1 MTTIEGRR
9 EAAQEPWWSWRAWWT
24 HPADI
29 RSVGEDPDY
38 RFSLANER
46 TLLAW
51 IRTSLAMLAGGV
63 AVIEVV
69 PQLSIPGGRHVL
81 GIPLVLLSIVTS
93 LSAYRHWAQT
103 ERALRLKQPLPPSP
117 LPRVLGL
124 GVGVI
129 SFVALVLI
137 LIGTAKNPT

>member
-1 MTTIEGRR
+1 MGDQSTD
-9 EAAQEPWWSWRAWWT
+9 PWWSWRSWWT

-51 IRTSLAMLAGGV
+51 IRTALAMLAGGV
-63 AVIEVV
+63 AVVEVV
-69 PQLSIPGGRHVL
+69 PRLSVPGGRQVL
-81 GIPLVLLSIVTS
+81 GVPLVLMSIVVS
-93 LSAYRHWAQT
+93 LSSYRHWART
-103 ERALRLKQPLPPSP
+103 ERALRLGHPLPPSP

-124 GVGVI
+124 GVGLI
-129 SFVALVLI
+129 SIVALVLI
-137 LIGTAKNPT
+137 LVGTAKNSS